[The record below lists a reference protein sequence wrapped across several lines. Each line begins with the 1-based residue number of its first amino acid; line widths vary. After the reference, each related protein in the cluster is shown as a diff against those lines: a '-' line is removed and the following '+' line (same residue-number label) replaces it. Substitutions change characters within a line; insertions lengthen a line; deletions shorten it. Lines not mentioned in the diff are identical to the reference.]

1 MVGLPATPNIIC
13 FAFVHMVHH
22 PTALPLFVVV
32 SAANPGKKINFV
44 QHDLQPALA
53 DQAAPYQLF
62 GCNTASYYQG
72 TLFRFPLRTQAQ
84 ADASTI
90 SKQVR
95 LISIGCR
102 DASCVACNKAQCA
115 GLRA

>member
-1 MVGLPATPNIIC
+1 MLRHHAAWLRFPSPQIPDYVFTNCITFLGMLP
-13 FAFVHMVHH
+13 
-22 PTALPLFVVV
+22 
-32 SAANPGKKINFV
+32 AANPGKKINFV
-44 QHDLQPALA
+44 QHDLRPALA

-72 TLFRFPLRTQAQ
+72 TLFRFPLRTKAQ

-95 LISIGCR
+95 ISSISCST
-102 DASCVACNKAQCA
+102 ASM
-115 GLRA
+115 